1 MAHAIDLFVDER
13 ILLDIGVG
21 RRDVGLGLVVVV
33 VADEEMDCVV
43 GEKGLELAVE
53 LVGQRLVV
61 SHDQG
66 GALGLRNHM
75 RHGEGLATSRDAE
88 KDLRRI
94 AALDRSGARDIV

>member
-1 MAHAIDLFVDER
+1 
-13 ILLDIGVG
+13 
-21 RRDVGLGLVVVV
+21 
-33 VADEEMDCVV
+33 MDCVV

-94 AALDRSGARDIV
+94 AALDPGDQFFDGARLIPGGHKIAFQLERRRHFRVSTDRARAT